1 MGCLGWGVAG
11 LARLA
16 LIFVWI
22 FTSLVPRAFD
32 GGFWGWAW
40 PIIGIL
46 FAPFT
51 VLTYVIVNA
60 LAGGV
65 TGWAW
70 LWIVLAFLADISAH
84 QPAIRVTRTRTSHS
98 HDA

>member
-1 MGCLGWGVAG
+1 MGWAVAG

-16 LIFVWI
+16 LLFVWI
-22 FTSLVPRAFD
+22 FTSLVGRAFD
-32 GGFWGWAW
+32 GGFWGWAL
-40 PIIGIL
+40 PIIGLL
-46 FAPFT
+46 FIPIT

-70 LWIVLAFLADISAH
+70 LWIVLAFLVDLSAH
-84 QPAIRVTRTRTSHS
+84 APAARVTTRRVGHS
-98 HDA
+98 RVA